1 MGRQRQKLLYPGPT
15 PPAPTAL
22 RALAGSVDPETM
34 VRDRDLTQLTAGQSA
49 GAQQVTSDFE
59 QVTVLAGLGSARR
72 WPSLLLGDVRKGV
85 MFFNPLI
92 PKLARVR
99 IPWCPC

>member
-1 MGRQRQKLLYPGPT
+1 MDQ
-15 PPAPTAL
+15 
-22 RALAGSVDPETM
+22 ETM
-34 VRDRDLTQLTAGQSA
+34 VRDRDLTQLTAGQSV

-59 QVTVLAGLGSARR
+59 QVTVLDGLGSARR